1 MQIEI
6 VKRLKKANIEDDVI
20 ADITGIDS
28 SELKDLN

>member
-6 VKRLKKANIEDDVI
+6 VKRLKKANIGDDVI

-28 SELKDLN
+28 SKLKDLN